1 MIKNFPSLFI
11 ALRYLKPS
19 KKNSM
24 VSIISIF
31 SFLGI
36 VLGVGTLI
44 IVMSVM
50 NGFKIELLDKIIG
63 INGHLNVHFHENKS
77 NENKFEIFLN
87 SNKDV
92 KDFRK
97 IIDGQGLLTSKKQS
111 TGIIIKGI
119 SKNDLLNLKKDK
131 KKIEIS
137 KKFNFENDFVIIG
150 IKLMERLNLQIGDKF
165 KLIIPKTSSTPF
177 GNIPKVKTFRIGGY
191 FNSGMYTYDN
201 NLIFVNFINANKLFL
216 TNANKSYFQLEFHDI
231 DSIDNFKNKLSKT
244 NLSNYQL
251 YDWRYSNQAFFN
263 AIQTEKNVMFLILSL
278 IILVAAFNIISSLIM
293 LVKNKQI
300 DIAVLRTM
308 GASQNTI
315 MKIFFLNGAT
325 IGFFGTLIGS
335 FLGICFVLNINTLKN
350 FLENFTNTELF
361 SSEIYFLSNLPAKIN
376 STEVSYV
383 IITSLLISFTASF
396 LPAWRASKSN
406 PIDLIR
412 KE

>member
-1 MIKNFPSLFI
+1 MVKNFPSLFI

-50 NGFKIELLDKIIG
+50 NGFIIELLDKIIG

-119 SKNDLLNLKKDK
+119 SKNDLLDLKKDK

-137 KKFNFENDFVIIG
+137 KKFN
-150 IKLMERLNLQIGDKF
+150 
-165 KLIIPKTSSTPF
+165 
-177 GNIPKVKTFRIGGY
+177 
-191 FNSGMYTYDN
+191 
-201 NLIFVNFINANKLFL
+201 
-216 TNANKSYFQLEFHDI
+216 
-231 DSIDNFKNKLSKT
+231 
-244 NLSNYQL
+244 
-251 YDWRYSNQAFFN
+251 
-263 AIQTEKNVMFLILSL
+263 
-278 IILVAAFNIISSLIM
+278 
-293 LVKNKQI
+293 
-300 DIAVLRTM
+300 
-308 GASQNTI
+308 
-315 MKIFFLNGAT
+315 
-325 IGFFGTLIGS
+325 
-335 FLGICFVLNINTLKN
+335 
-350 FLENFTNTELF
+350 LF
-361 SSEIYFLSNLPAKIN
+361 SN
-376 STEVSYV
+376 
-383 IITSLLISFTASF
+383 
-396 LPAWRASKSN
+396 
-406 PIDLIR
+406 
-412 KE
+412 